1 MADPR
6 FADHP
11 NSNASSNFQTR
22 LRSRGGGPF
31 NVSAKRQI
39 QISVPRQRVGMTPCR
54 NSATGLLQN
63 YDFRK
68 PIDSFGQMPKTMS
81 VPQSASR
88 YR

>member
-6 FADHP
+6 FPDHP

-22 LRSRGGGPF
+22 VRSRGGPF
-31 NVSAKRQI
+31 NVSANRQI
-39 QISVPRQRVGMTPCR
+39 QISVPRQRVGMTPRR

-68 PIDSFGQMPKTMS
+68 PIDSAGQKPKTMS
-81 VPQSASR
+81 VPQLASR